1 MLKLLFLGLAASLLL
16 VVGVACGS
24 GAQSAAKPAV
34 PAEPAKPAAPPQ
46 PAAPPL
52 QFPEKFPLGT
62 ELRITQWSHFVPR
75 WDQWFDK
82 WAPEWGEKNG
92 VKVTVQHISYADVS
106 STLTAAIAAGRGP
119 TLMQD
124 LASPAQFIEGLQDLT
139 DVNLEAQRR
148 HGKQVDNCTRQSFL
162 PKQKIWYGFC
172 HGWVPDPGDYR
183 VSLWEKVGLPKGP
196 STYQEL
202 LEGGKKVKEQF
213 KVPVGVGM
221 SPEIDSEF
229 FARSII
235 WSYGGSVQDENDN
248 VTLNSPKVVEA
259 VEFAATLFKEA
270 MTPEIFAWNA
280 ASNNQG
286 MIAGSLSYIQNSISY
301 YRSAQKTKPDIAKDV
316 GMVKPLKGPTGLAR
330 NTAHVWHIYVIPKY
344 VTDKDQILAAKK
356 FMLDLVAN
364 YGEATLNSELYD
376 FPAFPSTS
384 PDLFRAGGWLD
395 NDPYGSVPPDKLKV
409 LSDAEQWT
417 GWMGYP
423 GYANPAISE
432 VYNTFLLS
440 TMMAQVAR
448 GEKTAEKAVAD
459 TAAQIETIFNKWRA
473 KGYVGGTRK

>member
-1 MLKLLFLGLAASLLL
+1 MKRARWWSVIVALALVTGALALGCGGAAP
-16 VVGVACGS
+16 
-24 GAQSAAKPAV
+24 AAKPA
-34 PAEPAKPAAPPQ
+34 PPAA
-46 PAAPPL
+46 PL
-52 QFPEKFPLGT
+52 QFPEKFPAGT
-62 ELRITQWSHFVPR
+62 ELRITQWSHFVPLY
-75 WDQWFDK
+75 DKWFDQY
-82 WAPEWGEKNG
+82 APEWGEKNG
-92 VKVTVQHISYADVS
+92 VKVTVQHVSYADVPA
-106 STLTAAIAAGRGP
+106 TLTAAIAAGRGP

-124 LASPAQFIEGLQDLT
+124 LASPAVFIEGLQDLT

-148 HGKQVDNCTRQSFL
+148 FGKQVENCKRQAFL
-162 PKQKIWYGFC
+162 PKTNVWYGFC

-183 VSLWEKVGLPKGP
+183 VSLWEKVGYPNGP

-202 LEGGKKVKEQF
+202 LDGGRKIKQQL
-213 KVPVGVGM
+213 KVPVGLGM

-229 FARSII
+229 AARSII

-248 VTLNSPKVVEA
+248 VVLNSPQVVEA
-259 VEFAATLFKEA
+259 VKFMATLFKEA

-286 MIAGSLSYIQNSISY
+286 MIAGSLSYIQNSISF
-301 YRSAQKTKPDIAKDV
+301 YRSAQKAKPDIAADV
-316 GMVKPLKGPTGLAR
+316 GFVKPLMGPTGMGR

-344 VTDKDQILAAKK
+344 VADKNQVLAAKK

-364 YGEATLNSELYD
+364 YNEATRNSELYD

-384 PDLFRAGGWLD
+384 PDLFKAAGWLD
-395 NDPYGSVPPDKLKV
+395 NDPYGSKPPDKLKI
-409 LSDAEQWT
+409 LRDAEQWT
-417 GWMGYP
+417 GWLGYP

-459 TAAQIETIFNKWRA
+459 TAAQIEAIFAKWRA
-473 KGYVGGTRK
+473 KGYVGGGRK